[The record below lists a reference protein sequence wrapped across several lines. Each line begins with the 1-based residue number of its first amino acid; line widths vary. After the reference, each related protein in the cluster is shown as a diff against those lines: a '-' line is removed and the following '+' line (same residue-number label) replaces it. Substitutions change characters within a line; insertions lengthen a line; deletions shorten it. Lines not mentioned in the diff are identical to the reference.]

1 MNVNFFMA
9 IRIMG
14 EYVYKPVTSELD
26 KSALISEFYIY
37 YGKMY

>member
-26 KSALISEFYIY
+26 KSALFLNSMINT
-37 YGKMY
+37 

>member
-9 IRIMG
+9 IRIKG

-26 KSALISEFYIY
+26 KSALISEFYI
-37 YGKMY
+37 